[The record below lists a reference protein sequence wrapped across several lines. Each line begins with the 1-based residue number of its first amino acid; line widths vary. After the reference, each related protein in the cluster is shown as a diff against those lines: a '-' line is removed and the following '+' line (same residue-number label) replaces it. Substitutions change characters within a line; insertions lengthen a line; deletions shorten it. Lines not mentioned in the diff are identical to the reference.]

1 MKSLRLRSTIMA
13 SIASMLIC
21 TMLLGSVLISNVYAK
36 GSGSEKSKYN
46 LDENCK
52 DSHKGQQITTTGDR
66 NVETIDTSLDQKSNN
81 KLKTTTD
88 EDAIVD
94 EDATAGGNITGTLGF
109 VNPFLHFSVDTN
121 GIPDPGLN
129 VNLLGQIGT
138 QIDDNHFE
146 IGDNFVTRNPD
157 GSFTII
163 PLKDVTDQKIKSK
176 LNQDEDQRI
185 KDTLKYKNL
194 PTERE
199 TGIQCLWS
207 SNW

>member
-1 MKSLRLRSTIMA
+1 MYHAIGIR
-13 SIASMLIC
+13 
-21 TMLLGSVLISNVYAK
+21 ISNVYAK

-52 DSHKGQQITTTGDR
+52 DSHKGQQITITGDR
-66 NVETIDTSLDQKSNN
+66 NEETIDTSVDQKSNS
-81 KLKTTTD
+81 KSKTTTD
-88 EDAIVD
+88 EDAIMD
-94 EDATAGGNITGTLGF
+94 NDAIAGGNITGTLGF
-109 VNPFLHFSVDTN
+109 VNPFLDAENISGVTDINLFSR
-121 GIPDPGLN
+121 L
-129 VNLLGQIGT
+129 GT

-185 KDTLKYKNL
+185 KDTLKYKKTFPLKERREFNVCGL
-194 PTERE
+194 PIGNIVDGFQYNEIDGTKKK
-199 TGIQCLWS
+199 
-207 SNW
+207 